1 MGSIG
6 KENFMNNY
14 KIEIQEILSKIVD
27 IEADSIEEALQIAE
41 SKYKEEKIILDS
53 SNYVD
58 TDFIELKE

>member
-1 MGSIG
+1 MQT
-6 KENFMNNY
+6 F
-14 KIEIQEILSKIVD
+14 KIEIQETLSKIVD

-58 TDFIELKE
+58 TDFIELKD